1 VAAPAGD
8 IEQTSRNAGRHHPAS
23 GSSACQPQAGYPV
36 ILDSSRLYRD
46 GNDSLF
52 LLYVISYTH
61 VVFCSSIGIFL
72 TEKRYGFYPMVKI
85 RILVIEDNRM
95 LRDGITDMLNEQKD
109 MHVVATIGNSNNI
122 LMKAI
127 QTKPH
132 VALIDVGVTKFKESS
147 IVELLKDKMPEIKVI
162 GMGFVPSQSDIV
174 EFVEAGASGFILKDA
189 TMKEFFGTIRSVALG
204 EKILPPSMASSIFSH
219 LIEHALK
226 KGGGK
231 IVSAVRMTKR
241 EREII
246 ALIADGMSNKEIA
259 QQLNIAVHTVKSH
272 VHNIMEKL
280 ALHSRLQ
287 IAKFT
292 NEENR

>member
-1 VAAPAGD
+1 
-8 IEQTSRNAGRHHPAS
+8 
-23 GSSACQPQAGYPV
+23 
-36 ILDSSRLYRD
+36 
-46 GNDSLF
+46 
-52 LLYVISYTH
+52 
-61 VVFCSSIGIFL
+61 
-72 TEKRYGFYPMVKI
+72 MVKI

-204 EKILPPSMASSIFSH
+204 EKILPPSMAGSIFSH

-226 KGGGK
+226 KGDGK
-231 IVSAVRMTKR
+231 IVSAVCMTKR